1 MIRLFVGL
9 SIPES
14 LQARLTGLCGG
25 VPGARWVR
33 PENFHV
39 TLRFIGDIGENLAE
53 DVDAALSRI
62 TAPSFTLE
70 VAGVGQFGKG
80 VATRALWAGIAP
92 NPALNHLR
100 SKIETAVTG
109 AGLPAETRKFKPHI
123 TLGRLKNPPPD
134 RVGNFIVDHAGL
146 RAGTF
151 PVDRFTLFSSFLSS
165 SGAIYTPEVDYELE

>member
-9 SIPES
+9 AVPET
-14 LQARLTGLCGG
+14 LRTRLTALCGG

-33 PENFHV
+33 PENLHI
-39 TLRFIGDIGENLAE
+39 TLRFIGDIDEGLAE

-70 VAGVGQFGKG
+70 VSGVGQFGRDIK
-80 VATRALWAGIAP
+80 TRALWAGIAP
-92 NPALNHLR
+92 NASLNHLQA
-100 SKIETAVTG
+100 KVEAAVTG

-134 RVGNFIVDHAGL
+134 RVGQFIIDHAGL
-146 RAGTF
+146 RAGIF

-165 SGAIYTPEVDYELE
+165 SGAIYTPEVDYELG

>member
-9 SIPES
+9 AVPEP
-14 LQARLTGLCGG
+14 QRTRLAGLCGG

-39 TLRFIGDIGENLAE
+39 TLRFIGDIDEGLAE
-53 DVDAALSRI
+53 DVDTALSRI
-62 TAPSFTLE
+62 AAPSFTLE
-70 VAGVGQFGKG
+70 VSGIGQFGKDFK
-80 VATRALWAGIAP
+80 TRALWAGIAP
-92 NPALNHLR
+92 NAALNQLQAR
-100 SKIETAVTG
+100 VEAAVTG

-134 RVGNFIVDHAGL
+134 RVGDFIAGHAGL

-151 PVDRFTLFSSFLSS
+151 AVDRFTLFSSFLSAA
-165 SGAIYTPEVDYELE
+165 GAIYTPEVDYDLG